1 MRVHCCVVL
10 QLVGLLFR
18 IISPPVARVQRST
31 PDRLCRIRFNRWD
44 WPGRGARGKQNNPKK
59 RRLRWRAEVNAGP
72 RRLRNE
78 TGLVRESWKRIDE
91 SYRVQD
97 RGGVKTS
104 ERDMSGRPGRK

>member
-1 MRVHCCVVL
+1 MRVHCRVVL

-59 RRLRWRAEVNAGP
+59 AEIT
-72 RRLRNE
+72 L
-78 TGLVRESWKRIDE
+78 ES
-91 SYRVQD
+91 
-97 RGGVKTS
+97 RGECWPKKAQ
-104 ERDMSGRPGRK
+104 E